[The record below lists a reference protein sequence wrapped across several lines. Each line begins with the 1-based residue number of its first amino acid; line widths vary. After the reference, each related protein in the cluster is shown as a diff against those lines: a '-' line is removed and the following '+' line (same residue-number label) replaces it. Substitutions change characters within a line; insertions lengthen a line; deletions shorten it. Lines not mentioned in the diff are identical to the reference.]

1 MATLTVRDVP
11 ESVRASLRKRAA
23 RNGRSVEAE
32 VRAILAEASK
42 APPARA
48 RDAKAIEQ
56 TLAEFERLMAK
67 VKVPKGRSLTDE
79 FVAGRRKIWGEE

>member
-11 ESVRASLRKRAA
+11 ESVRASLRKRAV

-42 APPARA
+42 APPAQA
-48 RDAKAIEQ
+48 RDAKAIKQ

-79 FVAGRRKIWGEE
+79 FIAERRKMWGEE